1 MNNNKVIDI
10 DIANGIITPKVTN
23 VFVPIGEGSHVD
35 LEPYATKADTYTKAE
50 VDDKVNGVHVD
61 LSNYYN
67 KGEVD
72 TKVQAITPDLSAYAT
87 KEEVAEKVS
96 TVTGQKG
103 DPGEQGPPGKDGK
116 SFTYDMFTQ
125 EQLENLKGPKG
136 DPGPPGP
143 PGTGANV
150 DLSAYATK
158 ADADNAYLKKVDLR
172 NYLTML
178 GDPKYALKTELT
190 S

>member
-10 DIANGIITPKVTN
+10 DIANGINTPEVTN

-72 TKVQAITPDLSAYAT
+72 SRAPQATQGNQALLDLLA
-87 KEEVAEKVS
+87 
-96 TVTGQKG
+96 
-103 DPGEQGPPGKDGK
+103 
-116 SFTYDMFTQ
+116 
-125 EQLENLKGPKG
+125 
-136 DPGPPGP
+136 
-143 PGTGANV
+143 
-150 DLSAYATK
+150 
-158 ADADNAYLKKVDLR
+158 
-172 NYLTML
+172 
-178 GDPKYALKTELT
+178 KTELT
-190 S
+190 VRKVNKEFLDHLDQKVNHLNIPILLRNN